1 MQAKIVCVVVLAVSV
16 ATVAALSDVETLE
29 APGTGF
35 LKADEKIVI
44 GESMGWTGGSIAMGG
59 SFLSTSGS
67 FSMGGGRRLLQ
78 SDGNAT
84 AGATQTVIE
93 TLLELGSMIEDH
105 SATYVKKQI
114 MKRSKQKCVDSLQT
128 VKMVMGDNV
137 PDGFV
142 EKLNQQMASICDN
155 LPAESK
161 PPCCPSH
168 NQTDIDEV
176 TQMMNITTS
185 AETLAVLQARL
196 DELSVAPT
204 CDANLCWL
212 DSETKYVGSSNS
224 QISIQVAG
232 ETNYFKGKVQA
243 SVTKAG
249 LCIKT
254 RNAAAPLA
262 CTRHKICDNLEMDVT
277 KVCTAS
283 DLNDCGWK
291 NPSNGPTDN
300 ENKEDITTDVW
311 EEAFSD
317 KAGVLTSMVCTSA

>member
-1 MQAKIVCVVVLAVSV
+1 
-16 ATVAALSDVETLE
+16 
-29 APGTGF
+29 
-35 LKADEKIVI
+35 
-44 GESMGWTGGSIAMGG
+44 
-59 SFLSTSGS
+59 
-67 FSMGGGRRLLQ
+67 
-78 SDGNAT
+78 
-84 AGATQTVIE
+84 
-93 TLLELGSMIEDH
+93 MIEDH
-105 SATYVKKQI
+105 NSNHVKTMI
-114 MKRSKQKCVDSLQT
+114 MQKDTQKCVDSLQT
-128 VKMVMGDNV
+128 VKMAMGDDV
-137 PDGFV
+137 PDGYV
-142 EKLNQQMASICDN
+142 ESLNEQMASICDN

-161 PPCCPSH
+161 PPCCPVR

-176 TQMMNITTS
+176 TQMMNNTTNTTD
-185 AETLAVLQARL
+185 AESLAGLQARL
-196 DELSVAPT
+196 DELYAEAPT

-212 DSETKYVGSSNS
+212 DSETKKVGSSNS

-243 SVTKAG
+243 DVTKAG

>member
-1 MQAKIVCVVVLAVSV
+1 
-16 ATVAALSDVETLE
+16 
-29 APGTGF
+29 
-35 LKADEKIVI
+35 
-44 GESMGWTGGSIAMGG
+44 MGG

-84 AGATQTVIE
+84 AENTQTVIE

-105 SATYVKKQI
+105 SANYVKKQI
-114 MKRSKQKCVDSLQT
+114 MKRSNQKCVDSLQT
-128 VKMVMGDNV
+128 VKMVMGDDV

-142 EKLNQQMASICDN
+142 EKVNQQMASICDD

-161 PPCCPSH
+161 PACCPSH
-168 NQTDIDEV
+168 NQTDIDEI
-176 TQMMNITTS
+176 QQIMNITTS
-185 AETLAVLQARL
+185 AETHAVLQARL
-196 DELSVAPT
+196 DELSGAPT

-212 DSETKYVGSSNS
+212 ESETKKVGSWKS

-232 ETNYFKGKVQA
+232 ETNYFKGKVKA

-262 CTRHKICDNLEMDVT
+262 CTRHKICDNLDIEIK

-291 NPSNGPTDN
+291 KPNHGPTDSDS
-300 ENKEDITTDVW
+300 KQDITTPKW
-311 EEAFSD
+311 EQAMSD
-317 KAGVLTSMVCTSA
+317 KAGVLLSMVCTSA